1 VTPLSSK
8 QGPSRRKVRR
18 WNNDNFSGIAS
29 ELAKASSRGA
39 VAAEVLLRAQ
49 ADAPRYISVYN
60 PEDYPESTV
69 SK

>member
-1 VTPLSSK
+1 MTPQSSK

-29 ELAKASSRGA
+29 EIAKSSSRGA
-39 VAAEVLLRAQ
+39 ITAELLLQAQ
-49 ADAPRYISVYN
+49 VDAPLYVSVY
-60 PEDYPESTV
+60 PEERESTV